1 MGEILKRRLKM
12 KKELP
17 AREVLNL
24 NLRIASNV
32 LANRYEKLVSQYGI
46 TTSQY
51 NVLRILKGVYPG
63 GHPRCEIAV
72 RMMETAPD
80 ITRLIDRLE
89 KQGLVL
95 RDRTK
100 EDRRMSIT
108 KLSEKGLKLLNEI
121 QPMIDKEHRN
131 STKNLSEEECRKLS
145 ALLEKLYNDISQ

>member
-1 MGEILKRRLKM
+1 MGEVLNKRLKM

-24 NLRIASNV
+24 NLQVA
-32 LANRYEKLVSQYGI
+32 ANIMTNRFEKLISSFGI

-63 GHPRCEIAV
+63 GHPRCEIAL
-72 RMMETAPD
+72 RMMEIAPD

-108 KLSEKGLKLLNEI
+108 RLSEKGLKLIEEI
-121 QPMIDKEHRN
+121 QPAIDKEHKN

-145 ALLEKLYNDISQ
+145 YLLEKLYKDRA